1 MREKIE
7 SSFDEK
13 IVKNLKSA
21 TKIEKKN
28 IEKIVKNKKY
38 DVVMFVIDTDYDK
51 DSENIAKYVNKI
63 CEKFKNLGIKSVLFS
78 YYDINANGP
87 LTLNGVKKNFIYFF

>member
-1 MREKIE
+1 
-7 SSFDEK
+7 
-13 IVKNLKSA
+13 
-21 TKIEKKN
+21 
-28 IEKIVKNKKY
+28 
-38 DVVMFVIDTDYDK
+38 MFVIDTDYDK

-87 LTLNGVKKNFIYFF
+87 LTLNGVKKNFIYFFQMKYNKKDVVIFPNKSKKGVFYKDSLTV